1 MKLTWSRGRRASRA
15 TSIASFSRL
24 LSGREHHIEKL
35 PRRSSVVR
43 DDEAIKTLAETE
55 DIWAKIRICRVAK
68 TSEIRKQSFPGSSR
82 CRRRTGCLLKTTDR
96 ITLIDPHTYTRVHE
110 SLQPNESDSRVLS
123 SSFDRGWA
131 RVTHSPILFVYSL
144 LQTTWNRGLPRR
156 IPKQTAGR
164 WRPQQKDRN
173 YLGKSLAKR
182 QSHAW
187 THNGKLMEGLPR
199 NSL

>member
-1 MKLTWSRGRRASRA
+1 M
-15 TSIASFSRL
+15 SIILRNYHS
-24 LSGREHHIEKL
+24 
-35 PRRSSVVR
+35 RSSVVR
-43 DDEAIKTLAETE
+43 DDEAIKTLVETE

-68 TSEIRKQSFPGSSR
+68 TSEIRKQSRRVAVAVAVLVVCLRLLTESLSS
-82 CRRRTGCLLKTTDR
+82 
-96 ITLIDPHTYTRVHE
+96 TLIHTPECMRVCSQTKVTLVC
-110 SLQPNESDSRVLS
+110 SLPRLTAVLG
-123 SSFDRGWA
+123 SFLA

-182 QSHAW
+182 QSHAR